1 MGAKT
6 VSGSGGEKLGLW
18 GMDSSAPTTTNMTE
32 PPLWTP
38 LSSCSPASASPSL
51 PGESKFLR
59 ACIQL
64 FPLRHELATLSDC
77 THTTC

>member
-6 VSGSGGEKLGLW
+6 VSGSGGERLGLR
-18 GMDSSAPTTTNMTE
+18 MDSSAPTMTTMTE

-51 PGESKFLR
+51 PGEQLGP
-59 ACIQL
+59 ACL
-64 FPLRHELATLSDC
+64 HSALPVPP
-77 THTTC
+77 